1 MPPAQNV
8 VVDAAA
14 IVAVGKLLTVTVVV
28 VVFVQAPTVT
38 VYVMVAVPAE
48 TPVTSPVEAFTDA
61 TDELLDDH
69 EPPLTELDKVVLELI
84 QTLVVP
90 EIVPALGSALMV
102 STATSLF
109 VPHALVA

>member
-1 MPPAQNV
+1 
-8 VVDAAA
+8 
-14 IVAVGKLLTVTVVV
+14 
-28 VVFVQAPTVT
+28 
-38 VYVMVAVPAE
+38 MVAVPAAF
-48 TPVTSPVEAFTDA
+48 PVTTFVEELTDA

-69 EPPLTELDKVVLELI
+69 EPPLTERDKVVLELI

-90 EIVPALGSALMV
+90 EIVPALGSALIV

>member
-1 MPPAQNV
+1 
-8 VVDAAA
+8 
-14 IVAVGKLLTVTVVV
+14 
-28 VVFVQAPTVT
+28 
-38 VYVMVAVPAE
+38 MVAVPAAFPVT
-48 TPVTSPVEAFTDA
+48 TPVEELTDA
-61 TDELLDDH
+61 TAELLDDH

-90 EIVPALGSALMV
+90 EIVPALGSALIV

>member
-1 MPPAQNV
+1 
-8 VVDAAA
+8 
-14 IVAVGKLLTVTVVV
+14 
-28 VVFVQAPTVT
+28 
-38 VYVMVAVPAE
+38 MVAVPAAFPVT
-48 TPVTSPVEAFTDA
+48 TPVEELTDA